1 MRLLTGNRSQTSW
14 QYPACIFRP
23 ENVAQLQQAVS
34 YIVAGNASFA
44 IRSGGHNPAPGAA
57 NIDNGVLI
65 DMSGFNG
72 IEYDAE
78 SNVVMIGAG
87 LRWDAVY
94 SQLEQYNV
102 TVVGG
107 RVLDVGVG
115 GLILGGKLYDPC
127 RPFLVIVP
135 HNI

>member
-1 MRLLTGNRSQTSW
+1 
-14 QYPACIFRP
+14 
-23 ENVAQLQQAVS
+23 
-34 YIVAGNASFA
+34 
-44 IRSGGHNPAPGAA
+44 
-57 NIDNGVLI
+57 
-65 DMSGFNG
+65 MSGFNG

-115 GLILGGKLYDPC
+115 GLILGGKLYNPC
-127 RPFLVIVP
+127 SPFLVIVP
-135 HNI
+135 HSI